1 MNEVPKTPQPR
12 SSLPSSALPPLS
24 FWQRLGPLVFDG
36 ADSSD
41 TRLRKSTL
49 LLTAV
54 LTNAAAGV
62 WMLWFALEGIR
73 IPLVMVLGYPV
84 ASLAL
89 LAWYVQ
95 SRNFR
100 AYSFVQLSLFLVM
113 PVVVQADLGGYLE
126 SYGFVL
132 LSMLAPLG
140 ALLAF
145 GRNASLG
152 WFGAYLVLVV
162 ASAVW
167 HHGEALDHGDTAVIS
182 GTTVTLFG
190 VTIGGLLST
199 VAFFLLRYLVL
210 QRERFQVELAAQHHL
225 LQAEREKSEALLGN
239 LLPPS
244 IARRLRDDPS
254 LIADSKSEVTVM
266 FADIVEFTRLA
277 DALNHEPRRLVDVL
291 NHVFRRLDHLCE
303 RYGLEKI
310 KTVGDAYMVVGGL
323 DTGGGGYVEGMAEMA
338 LDLQEIFARDPV
350 VAVLALRFH
359 VGIATGP
366 AIAGVIGSTRFS
378 YDVWGDTVNIAARLT
393 AEAPPGTVFVD
404 EATHERLTGRF
415 DFGPAREISVKGKDR
430 LNVYQ
435 LLGRADPSVS
445 PNTAFQSSS
454 AEVLSLRS
462 ASGGTR
468 A

>member
-1 MNEVPKTPQPR
+1 
-12 SSLPSSALPPLS
+12 
-24 FWQRLGPLVFDG
+24 
-36 ADSSD
+36 
-41 TRLRKSTL
+41 
-49 LLTAV
+49 
-54 LTNAAAGV
+54 
-62 WMLWFALEGIR
+62 
-73 IPLVMVLGYPV
+73 
-84 ASLAL
+84 
-89 LAWYVQ
+89 
-95 SRNFR
+95 
-100 AYSFVQLSLFLVM
+100 
-113 PVVVQADLGGYLE
+113 
-126 SYGFVL
+126 
-132 LSMLAPLG
+132 
-140 ALLAF
+140 
-145 GRNASLG
+145 
-152 WFGAYLVLVV
+152 
-162 ASAVW
+162 
-167 HHGEALDHGDTAVIS
+167 
-182 GTTVTLFG
+182 
-190 VTIGGLLST
+190 
-199 VAFFLLRYLVL
+199 
-210 QRERFQVELAAQHHL
+210 
-225 LQAEREKSEALLGN
+225 
-239 LLPPS
+239 
-244 IARRLRDDPS
+244 
-254 LIADSKSEVTVM
+254 M

-378 YDVWGDTVNIAARLT
+378 YDVWGDTVNIASRLT
-393 AEAPPGTVFVD
+393 AESPPGTVFVD
-404 EATHERLTGRF
+404 EATFERLTGRF

-445 PNTAFQSSS
+445 PNTTFQSSS